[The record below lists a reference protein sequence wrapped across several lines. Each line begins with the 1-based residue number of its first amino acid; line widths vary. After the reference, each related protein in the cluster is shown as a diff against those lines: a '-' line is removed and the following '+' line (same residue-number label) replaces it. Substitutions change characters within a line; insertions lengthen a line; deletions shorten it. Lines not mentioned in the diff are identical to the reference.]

1 MPTQVDAAYDARRA
15 DSHTAG
21 CEEDFTL
28 YRNRKHFEE
37 LDGLRAFCVLLV
49 ISTHMADKR
58 IWDWLSGDLG
68 VMIFFVLSGYL
79 ISMLALR
86 EERKTG
92 AVSLKAFYVR
102 RTFRILPIYFVILA
116 AHAIA
121 LLCLGWVPALRAY
134 FVDAL
139 PSYFLFYQDF
149 QFAHDVP
156 LGRHS
161 PFAHSWSLGIEE
173 KFYFIWPLLAFVV
186 LRGRTSLRVGAAVL
200 LVWFC
205 MSMRSLHRL
214 PSLSDWHL
222 DVVLFSYYYIA
233 LGCLLALLLEDEWWF
248 SRLRFLGNRSWLLA
262 ALCLFLALQVA
273 YRFIVFQ
280 VPEVQILYGLSVAL
294 LIAGIVVGKGPIQQL
309 LRWKPLTFIGSL
321 SYGMYLV
328 HGLGIGVAQKVMRG
342 AGERPEIAVLT
353 YVLACTVTVACAY
366 ALAVLVERP
375 FIRIG
380 RRLSQAI
387 LANNEVRAASPVCTL
402 PEQTATASG
411 RA

>member
-1 MPTQVDAAYDARRA
+1 MPAHVDAANDARRA
-15 DSHTAG
+15 DGHTPG
-21 CEEDFTL
+21 CEEDFAH
-28 YRNRKHFEE
+28 YRNRKHLEE

-58 IWDWLSGDLG
+58 IWEWLSGDLG

-102 RTFRILPIYFVILA
+102 RTFRIMPIYFVILA
-116 AHAIA
+116 AHAVA
-121 LLCLGWVPALRAY
+121 LLYLGWVPALRAY

-139 PSYFLFYQDF
+139 PSYFLFYQDI

-186 LRGRTSLRVGAAVL
+186 LRGRKYLRVGVAVL
-200 LVWFC
+200 LVLFC

-214 PSLSDWHL
+214 PSLSGWHL

-233 LGCLLALLLEDEWWF
+233 LGCLLALFLEDERWF
-248 SRLRFLGNRSWLLA
+248 SRLRFLGNRSWLVA
-262 ALCLFLALQVA
+262 ALCLFLALQAA
-273 YRFIVFQ
+273 YRFIVF
-280 VPEVQILYGLSVAL
+280 
-294 LIAGIVVGKGPIQQL
+294 
-309 LRWKPLTFIGSL
+309 
-321 SYGMYLV
+321 
-328 HGLGIGVAQKVMRG
+328 
-342 AGERPEIAVLT
+342 
-353 YVLACTVTVACAY
+353 
-366 ALAVLVERP
+366 
-375 FIRIG
+375 
-380 RRLSQAI
+380 
-387 LANNEVRAASPVCTL
+387 
-402 PEQTATASG
+402 
-411 RA
+411 

>member
-1 MPTQVDAAYDARRA
+1 MPTHVYAAEDPRPA
-15 DSHTAG
+15 DSYTPG
-21 CEEDFTL
+21 REGEFTL
-28 YRNRKHFEE
+28 YRNRKHLEE

-49 ISTHMADKR
+49 ISTHMADRR
-58 IWDWLSGDLG
+58 IWEWFSGDLG

-86 EERKTG
+86 EERKKG

-102 RTFRILPIYFVILA
+102 RTFRIFPLYFLILA
-116 AHAIA
+116 AHAVA
-121 LLCLGWVPALRAY
+121 LLCLGWVPALRGY

-173 KFYFIWPLLAFVV
+173 KFYFIWPLLPFVV
-186 LRGRTSLRVGAAVL
+186 LRGSKSLRLGAAVM
-200 LVWFC
+200 LVLFC

-214 PSLSDWHL
+214 PSLSGWHL
-222 DVVLFSYYYIA
+222 DVVLFSYYYITV
-233 LGCLLALLLEDEWWF
+233 GCLLALLLEDERWF
-248 SRLRFLGNRSWLLA
+248 LRLRFLGNRSWQLA
-262 ALCLFLALQVA
+262 ALCLVLTLQVA
-273 YRFIVFQ
+273 YRFVVFQ
-280 VPEVQILYGLSVAL
+280 IPEVQILYGLAVGL
-294 LIAGIVVGKGPIQQL
+294 LVAGIVLGKGPIQKF
-309 LRWKPLTFIGSL
+309 LRWKPLTFVGSL

-342 AGERPEIAVLT
+342 GGGRPEIAVLT

-375 FIRIG
+375 LIRVG

-387 LANNEVRAASPVCTL
+387 LANKEASAASPVCTL
-402 PEQTATASG
+402 PEQTATASRG
-411 RA
+411 A

>member
-1 MPTQVDAAYDARRA
+1 MPIPIDPANDPRRSI
-15 DSHTAG
+15 SHSPSR
-21 CEEDFTL
+21 EEDFAL
-28 YRNRKHFEE
+28 YRSRKHLEE

-58 IWDWLSGDLG
+58 VWEWFSGDLG

-102 RTFRILPIYFVILA
+102 RTFRILPLYFVILA

-186 LRGRTSLRVGAAVL
+186 LRGRESLRVGAAVV
-200 LVWFC
+200 LVLFC

-214 PSLSDWHL
+214 PGLSDWHL
-222 DVVLFSYYYIA
+222 DVVLFSYFYIA
-233 LGCLLALLLEDEWWF
+233 LGCLLALLLEDERWF

-262 ALCLFLALQVA
+262 ALCLLLVLQVA
-273 YRFIVFQ
+273 YRFIVSQ
-280 VPEVQILYGLSVAL
+280 VPEIQILYGLSVAL
-294 LIAGIVVGKGPIQQL
+294 LIAGIVVGTGPIQKL
-309 LRWKPLTFIGSL
+309 LRWKLLTFLGSL

-342 AGERPEIAVLT
+342 AGARPENAVLT

-366 ALAVLVERP
+366 ALAVLIERP
-375 FIRIG
+375 VMRLG

-387 LANNEVRAASPVCTL
+387 VANNGRAASLACTV

-411 RA
+411 EA